1 MGAAIV
7 IEASTYND
15 YTLFQLIFIL
25 GKFKIKIVIFVDL
38 NVDICY
44 FNKINLI
51 FL

>member
-25 GKFKIKIVIFVDL
+25 GKF
-38 NVDICY
+38 NM
-44 FNKINLI
+44 
-51 FL
+51 

>member
-25 GKFKIKIVIFVDL
+25 GKFNIYLYINNFVT
-38 NVDICY
+38 I
-44 FNKINLI
+44 
-51 FL
+51 